1 MKISALATLL
11 IAATAH
17 AAETKQHVLK
27 AEVDESSGSSSWG
40 SHWTPPTCNL
50 MDFTTGTLV
59 QAAPICTIVPEANN
73 QPGAPAETVDGIFCI
88 NNGGPGY
95 TLSFD
100 ATGPDNVASDPSGF
114 DVSGT
119 NLLRATLNLA
129 GFTQNPAPNGETTT
143 GPTGRR
149 LSEEE
154 ISDRRLQGI
163 NPLLDPAVNGGADAP
178 SSIAFQG
185 FFDHYCNFQLVST
198 QGGQL
203 TGTLNPDTSTFRVQF
218 SQSGQVTSPLDSLG
232 GQFSDVT
239 GLFVSNFA
247 FAFTGTFVPDE

>member
-17 AAETKQHVLK
+17 AAETKQHVRK
-27 AEVDESSGSSSWG
+27 AEVDESSGSSGWG
-40 SHWTPPTCNL
+40 SWTPPTCDLN
-50 MDFTTGTLV
+50 DFDTGTLV
-59 QAAPICTIVPEANN
+59 QAAPICTIVPNLPN

-88 NNGGPGY
+88 DNGGPGY

-100 ATGPDNVASDPSGF
+100 AIGPDTVAGNSFS
-114 DVSGT
+114 VSGT
-119 NLLRATLNLA
+119 KLLRATLNLA

-218 SQSGQVTSPLDSLG
+218 SQSGQVTSPVDSLG

-247 FAFTGTFVPDE
+247 FAFTGTFVPEA